1 MKKANVVVCYECG
14 NDVSV
19 KNVIFMYRG
28 GHVAFPC
35 LARKSYD
42 GLSGA
47 YGDVLALAKNND
59 FRVPYYEEFG
69 VRWYDILWVDCST
82 GAVAKYPA

>member
-1 MKKANVVVCYECG
+1 MKNANVVVCYERG

-28 GHVAFPC
+28 GYVAFPC
-35 LARKSYD
+35 LARKSYE

-47 YGDVLALAKNND
+47 YSDVLALAKNND
-59 FRVPYYEEFG
+59 FRVSYYEEFG
-69 VRWYDILWVDCST
+69 VRWYDILWIDCST
-82 GAVAKYPA
+82 GVAAKYPA